1 MNFLGSM
8 FMPGQNNKK
17 ENKMQKH
24 AYLIL
29 AHENTLVLRRLLA
42 LIDHERNDIFIH
54 IDKNSKGIWVQN
66 ILECV
71 KKSKIKIS
79 RKYRVFWGTNSIV
92 LATLE
97 LLKEASRERYNY
109 YHILSGA
116 DLPIKSK
123 EEIWDFFEKH
133 EGKEFIH
140 FGTEQYQK
148 DISCRYNQYHFFSK
162 QLGRK
167 RDKKFWVDMETY
179 SLAIQRRLH
188 IDRTK
193 KVTYSF
199 YGGAQWAS
207 ITDDL
212 AQYIVKNIGKYSR
225 SFRFTQISDEL
236 IFQTIVMDSPYKDN
250 LYHLQFDNDYCACVR
265 YIDWN
270 RGTPY
275 VFRSSEFEELMES
288 QCMFARKFD
297 EKTDSEIV
305 EKIYQHL
312 KDKSSL

>member
-1 MNFLGSM
+1 
-8 FMPGQNNKK
+8 
-17 ENKMQKH
+17 MQRH

-29 AHENTLVLRRLLA
+29 AHENTAVLRRMLA

-54 IDKNSKGIWVQN
+54 IDKNSKGIRIQN
-66 ILECV
+66 MLECV
-71 KKSKIKIS
+71 KKSNIKVS
-79 RKYRVFWGTNSIV
+79 RKYRVFWGNNSIA

-97 LLKEASRERYNY
+97 LLKEASRGQYSY
-109 YHILSGA
+109 YHVLSGA

-123 EEIWDFFEKH
+123 EEIWNFFEKYA
-133 EGKEFIH
+133 GKEFIH
-140 FGTEQYQK
+140 FGTKQYQK

-193 KVTYSF
+193 RVNYDF
-199 YGGAQWAS
+199 YGGANWVS
-207 ITDDL
+207 ITNNL
-212 AQYIVKNIGKYSR
+212 VQYIVQNIGKYRS
-225 SFRFTQISDEL
+225 SFRFTQNSDEL
-236 IFQTIVMDSPYKDN
+236 MFQTIVMDSSYKDN
-250 LYHLQFDNDYCACVR
+250 LYHPQFDNDYCACVR

-288 QCMFARKFD
+288 ECMFARKFD
-297 EKTDSEIV
+297 EKIDAEIV

-312 KDKSSL
+312 MNKSC